1 MYICVYIYTFYIYIY
16 IYIYAILHTIVYT
29 TVFNYSVLLFLIVI
43 YSYSQRRSCT
53 LYSYADVIIF
63 I

>member
-1 MYICVYIYTFYIYIY
+1 MCIYIHILYIY